1 MTDPTLSRRQFART
15 LALGA
20 GALAVLPG
28 CARLGTSA
36 EAVAAGRDAAAWDRV
51 PGILARIQA
60 PRFPDRDEPVTAHG
74 AVEGGEVVAT
84 DAFRGAVEAV
94 HAAGGGRVVVPPGI
108 WLTGPIHLLS
118 NVELHVSE
126 GATLRFVTDPEAYLP
141 AVHTRWEGV
150 ELMNY
155 SPLIYAV
162 DQENVAVT
170 GGGTLDGQAEGEAWW
185 TWKGPWK
192 DNRHGWTEGMPQ
204 QREARDRLF
213 AQAEA
218 GVPVDERV
226 YGTGDYLRPSFVEF
240 LRCRN
245 VLIEGV
251 TVVRSPMWL
260 LHPTLCTNVTVRGVT
275 ANSHGPNND
284 GCNPESCTDVL
295 IEGCTFDTGDDC
307 IALKSGRNADG
318 RRLAAPI
325 QNVVVRDCTMRD
337 GHGGVVIGS
346 EMSGGARQVFAER
359 CQMDSPNL
367 ERVLRIKTNSI
378 RGGVVEGVYMRDVT
392 AGQVA
397 DAIVRINF
405 LYEEGDA
412 GDFPQIK
419 IVIVLKFLFFII
431 RIIFLMIL
439 CRIYALYLIGYPHAP
454 IRDVHLADCRF
465 AGVEQG
471 SVIEHV
477 EGLTFDDVT
486 VNGTRVS

>member
-36 EAVAAGRDAAAWDRV
+36 EAVSAGRDAAAWDRV
-51 PGILARIQA
+51 PGILARIRA
-60 PRFPDRDEPVTAHG
+60 PRFPDRDVPVTAHG

-94 HAAGGGRVVVPPGI
+94 HAAGGGRVVVPPGV

-412 GDFPQIK
+412 GDFPPTVRDIDVRRVTSQQSD
-419 IVIVLKFLFFII
+419 
-431 RIIFLMIL
+431 
-439 CRIYALYLIGYPHAP
+439 YALYLIGYPHAP

>member
-141 AVHTRWEGV
+141 AVYTRWEGV

-218 GVPVDERV
+218 GVPVEERV

-346 EMSGGARQVFAER
+346 EMSGGARDVFAER

-412 GDFPQIK
+412 GDFPPTVRDIDVRRVTSQ
-419 IVIVLKFLFFII
+419 
-431 RIIFLMIL
+431 RSE
-439 CRIYALYLIGYPHAP
+439 YALYLIGYPHAP

>member
-1 MTDPTLSRRQFART
+1 MEIQHT
-15 LALGA
+15 
-20 GALAVLPG
+20 VLP
-28 CARLGTSA
+28 RL
-36 EAVAAGRDAAAWDRV
+36 
-51 PGILARIQA
+51 
-60 PRFPDRDEPVTAHG
+60 PRQQRPPRHQ
-74 AVEGGEVVAT
+74 
-84 DAFRGAVEAV
+84 RLLLRLRHVEAA
-94 HAAGGGRVVVPPGI
+94 HAAGGGRVVVPPGD

-118 NVELHVSE
+118 NVALHVSD

-218 GVPVDERV
+218 GVPVEERV

-346 EMSGGARQVFAER
+346 EMSGGARDVFAER

-397 DAIVRINF
+397 DAVVRINF

-412 GDFPQIK
+412 GDFPPTVRDIDVRRVTSQQSD
-419 IVIVLKFLFFII
+419 
-431 RIIFLMIL
+431 
-439 CRIYALYLIGYPHAP
+439 YALYLIGYPDAP
-454 IRDVHLADCRF
+454 IRDVHLADCQF

>member
-1 MTDPTLSRRQFART
+1 MPYRPTRRQFART

-20 GALAVLPG
+20 GGLAVLPA
-28 CARLGTSA
+28 CARLG
-36 EAVAAGRDAAAWDRV
+36 VAGEGGGAPGPSDAAAWDRV
-51 PGILARIQA
+51 PEILARIRA
-60 PRFPDRDEPVTAHG
+60 PRFPDRDVPVTDHG
-74 AVEGGEVVAT
+74 AVEGGVEVAT
-84 DAFRGAVEAV
+84 EAFRRAVEAA
-94 HAAGGGRVVVPPGI
+94 HAAGGGRVVVPPGD

-118 NVELHVSE
+118 NVALHVSD

-218 GVPVDERV
+218 GVPVEERV

-346 EMSGGARQVFAER
+346 EMSGGARDVFAER

-397 DAIVRINF
+397 DAVVRINF

-412 GDFPQIK
+412 GDFPPTVRDIDVRRVTSQQSD
-419 IVIVLKFLFFII
+419 
-431 RIIFLMIL
+431 
-439 CRIYALYLIGYPHAP
+439 YALYLIGYPDAP
-454 IRDVHLADCRF
+454 IRDVHLADCQF

>member
-1 MTDPTLSRRQFART
+1 MPYRPTRRQFART

-20 GALAVLPG
+20 GGLAVLPG
-28 CARLGTSA
+28 CARLGVAGEGASATGTSN
-36 EAVAAGRDAAAWDRV
+36 AAAWDRV
-51 PGILARIQA
+51 PEILARIRA
-60 PRFPDRDEPVTAHG
+60 PRFPDRDVPVTDHG
-74 AVEGGEVVAT
+74 AVEGGEEVAT
-84 DAFRGAVEAV
+84 EAFRRAVEAA
-94 HAAGGGRVVVPPGI
+94 HAAGGGRVVVPPGV

-170 GGGTLDGQAEGEAWW
+170 GGGTLDGQAEGEDWW

-218 GVPVDERV
+218 GVPVEERV

-275 ANSHGPNND
+275 ANSYGPNND

-346 EMSGGARQVFAER
+346 EMSGGARDVFAER

-412 GDFPQIK
+412 GDFPPTVRDIDVRRVTSQ
-419 IVIVLKFLFFII
+419 
-431 RIIFLMIL
+431 RSD
-439 CRIYALYLIGYPHAP
+439 YALYLIGYPHAP

-471 SVIEHV
+471 SVIDHV

-486 VNGTRVS
+486 VNGSRLS

>member
-412 GDFPQIK
+412 GDFPPTVRDIDVRRVTSQQSE
-419 IVIVLKFLFFII
+419 
-431 RIIFLMIL
+431 
-439 CRIYALYLIGYPHAP
+439 YALYLIGYPHAP

>member
-1 MTDPTLSRRQFART
+1 MPDPTPSRRQFART

-36 EAVAAGRDAAAWDRV
+36 EVVAAGRDAAAWDRV
-51 PGILARIQA
+51 PGILARIRA
-60 PRFPDRDEPVTAHG
+60 PRFPDRDVPVTAHG

-94 HAAGGGRVVVPPGI
+94 HAAGGGRVVVPPGV

-218 GVPVDERV
+218 GVPVEERV

-346 EMSGGARQVFAER
+346 EMSGGARDVFAER

-412 GDFPQIK
+412 GDFPPTVRDIDVRRVTSQ
-419 IVIVLKFLFFII
+419 
-431 RIIFLMIL
+431 RSE
-439 CRIYALYLIGYPHAP
+439 YALYLIGYPHAP

-471 SVIEHV
+471 SIIEHV

>member
-1 MTDPTLSRRQFART
+1 MTGPQSRRQFVRRA
-15 LALGA
+15 ALGA
-20 GALAVLPG
+20 GGLAVLPG
-28 CARLGTSA
+28 L
-36 EAVAAGRDAAAWDRV
+36 AAGCTGVPASVTEAGGADANAWDRV
-51 PGILARIQA
+51 PEILARIRPPQ
-60 PRFPDRDEPVTAHG
+60 FPDRDFSIAEYG
-74 AVEGGEVVAT
+74 AVEGEKAT
-84 DAFRGAVEAV
+84 DAFRAAVEAA
-94 HAAGGGRVVVPPGI
+94 HGAGGGRVVVPPGD

-118 NVELHVSE
+118 NVELHVSD
-126 GATLRFVTDPEAYLP
+126 GATLGFSTDPADYLP
-141 AVHTRWEGV
+141 AVWTRWEGV

-155 SPLIYAV
+155 SPLIYAFE
-162 DQENVAVT
+162 QENVAVT
-170 GGGTLDGQAEGEAWW
+170 GGGTLDGRAGGTDWW

-218 GVPVDERV
+218 GVPVEERV
-226 YGTGDYLRPSFVEF
+226 YGEGDYLRPSFVEF
-240 LRCRN
+240 YRCRN

-295 IEGCTFDTGDDC
+295 IEGCFFDTGDDC

-346 EMSGGARQVFAER
+346 EMSGGARDVFAER

-367 ERVLRIKTNSI
+367 ERVLRIKTNSV

-397 DAIVRINF
+397 DAVVRVNF

-412 GDFPQIK
+412 GDFPPTVRDID
-419 IVIVLKFLFFII
+419 VRRVTSE
-431 RIIFLMIL
+431 RSE
-439 CRIYALYLIGYPHAP
+439 RALYLIGYPHAP
-454 IRDVHLADCRF
+454 IRDVTISDCRF
-465 AGVEQG
+465 AGVAED
-471 SVIEHV
+471 SVVEHV
-477 EGLTFDDVT
+477 EGLVLRDVT
-486 VNGTRVS
+486 ILDRDA

>member
-1 MTDPTLSRRQFART
+1 MPDPTPSRRQFART

-51 PGILARIQA
+51 PGILARIRA
-60 PRFPDRDEPVTAHG
+60 PRFPDRDVPVTAHG

-94 HAAGGGRVVVPPGI
+94 HAAGGGRVVVPPGV

-218 GVPVDERV
+218 GVPVEERV
-226 YGTGDYLRPSFVEF
+226 YGIGDYLRPSFVEF

-346 EMSGGARQVFAER
+346 EMSGGARDVFAER

-397 DAIVRINF
+397 DAVVRINF

-412 GDFPQIK
+412 GDFPPTVRDIDVRRVTSQQSD
-419 IVIVLKFLFFII
+419 
-431 RIIFLMIL
+431 
-439 CRIYALYLIGYPHAP
+439 YALYLIGYPDAP
-454 IRDVHLADCRF
+454 IRDVHLADCQF

>member
-1 MTDPTLSRRQFART
+1 MPDPTPSRRQFART

-51 PGILARIQA
+51 PGILARIRA
-60 PRFPDRDEPVTAHG
+60 PRFPDRDVPVTAHG

-94 HAAGGGRVVVPPGI
+94 HAAGGGRVVVPPGV

-218 GVPVDERV
+218 GVPVEERV

-275 ANSHGPNND
+275 CRSHGPNND

-346 EMSGGARQVFAER
+346 EMSGGARDVFAER

-412 GDFPQIK
+412 GDFPPTVRDIDVRRVTSQ
-419 IVIVLKFLFFII
+419 
-431 RIIFLMIL
+431 RSE
-439 CRIYALYLIGYPHAP
+439 YALYLIGYPHAP

-471 SVIEHV
+471 SIIEHV

>member
-1 MTDPTLSRRQFART
+1 MPYRPTRRQFART

-20 GALAVLPG
+20 GGLAVLPA
-28 CARLGTSA
+28 CARLG
-36 EAVAAGRDAAAWDRV
+36 VAGEGGGAPGPSDAAAWDRV
-51 PGILARIQA
+51 PEILARIRA
-60 PRFPDRDEPVTAHG
+60 PRFPDRDVPVTDHG
-74 AVEGGEVVAT
+74 AVEGGVEVAT
-84 DAFRGAVEAV
+84 EAFRRAVEAA
-94 HAAGGGRVVVPPGI
+94 HAAGGGRVVVPPGD

-118 NVELHVSE
+118 NVALHVSD

-218 GVPVDERV
+218 GVPVEERV
-226 YGTGDYLRPSFVEF
+226 YGIGDYLRPSFVEF

-346 EMSGGARQVFAER
+346 EMSGGARDVFAER

-397 DAIVRINF
+397 DAVVRINF

-412 GDFPQIK
+412 GDFPPTVRDIDVRRVTSQQSD
-419 IVIVLKFLFFII
+419 
-431 RIIFLMIL
+431 
-439 CRIYALYLIGYPHAP
+439 YALYLIGYPDAP
-454 IRDVHLADCRF
+454 IRDVHLADCQF

>member
-1 MTDPTLSRRQFART
+1 MPYRPTRRQFART

-20 GALAVLPG
+20 GGLAVLPA
-28 CARLGTSA
+28 CARLG
-36 EAVAAGRDAAAWDRV
+36 VAGEGGGAPGPSDAAAWDRV
-51 PGILARIQA
+51 PEILARIRA
-60 PRFPDRDEPVTAHG
+60 PRFPDRDVPVTDHG

-94 HAAGGGRVVVPPGI
+94 HAAGGGRVVVPPGV

-218 GVPVDERV
+218 GVPVEERV
-226 YGTGDYLRPSFVEF
+226 YGIGDYLRPSFVEF

-346 EMSGGARQVFAER
+346 EMSGGARDVFAER

-397 DAIVRINF
+397 DAVVRINF

-412 GDFPQIK
+412 GDFPPTVRDIDVRRVTSQQSD
-419 IVIVLKFLFFII
+419 
-431 RIIFLMIL
+431 
-439 CRIYALYLIGYPHAP
+439 YALYLIGYPDAP
-454 IRDVHLADCRF
+454 IRDVHLADCQF